1 MQHIE
6 TIIVQLREI
15 GVVLQQC
22 MDGINIALEGSVVES
37 SPSLPVCFGI
47 DPVHEAFLIDALIL
61 LDEVNKQ
68 LCFALDSFQYGV
80 MQK

>member
-1 MQHIE
+1 
-6 TIIVQLREI
+6 
-15 GVVLQQC
+15 

-37 SPSLPVCFGI
+37 SPPLPIGFGI

-68 LCFALDSFQYGV
+68 LCLALDSFQYGV